1 MYLIIVAMSFMR
13 RINEISSTIN
23 SRSSHYKFSSYWNVD
38 FIGYSICLDNCLFNE
53 GAQMNKIIA
62 VYPKPDTD
70 DIFLIFCDNG
80 QIQEYNASTNIYRI
94 INEGLL

>member
-1 MYLIIVAMSFMR
+1 
-13 RINEISSTIN
+13 
-23 SRSSHYKFSSYWNVD
+23 
-38 FIGYSICLDNCLFNE
+38 
-53 GAQMNKIIA
+53 MNKIIA